1 MRSSLQRHVCSNACT
16 LRSVSAR
23 SVHVSQPWRRIE
35 ATMDVKCLYVVGKL
49 MEMLVHN
56 LLSLA
61 IAAVAMEIRMTKSVK
76 MIQLKNFFFFQVPK
90 SVCCT

>member
-1 MRSSLQRHVCSNACT
+1 MRSSLQRHFCSNACT

-23 SVHVSQPWRRIE
+23 SVHVSQPWIE
-35 ATMDVKCLYVVGKL
+35 LTMDLKCLYVVGKL

-76 MIQLKNFFFFQVPK
+76 MIQ
-90 SVCCT
+90 